1 MKIRKIIIGLL
12 CFVLAGFIAFWI
24 KELIDS
30 RYPAYAIPEVHVT
43 VDGVPIDCTM
53 SECSWSFLT
62 QDTYNVEF
70 SGNLFDM
77 DIPRNSVM
85 GGEKLEISFSQPT
98 DNMRVFRTKPYT
110 YDFIVADDEMQIP
123 FERGGYIYQ
132 VFAQFKRGYEVVFFY
147 IVVE

>member
-1 MKIRKIIIGLL
+1 MKFRKIIIGIL

-30 RYPAYAIPEVHVT
+30 KYPAYAVPEVTVT
-43 VDGVPIDCTM
+43 VDGIPIQCTM

-62 QDTYNVEF
+62 QETYNVEF

-85 GGEKLEISFSQPT
+85 GGEKLDIKFSQT
-98 DNMRVFRTKPYT
+98 AENVRIYRTKPYT
-110 YDFIVADDEMQIP
+110 YDFIVADGELQVP

-132 VFAQFKRGYEVVFFY
+132 VYAQFKRGYEVIFFY